1 MAYFLLKT
9 EPETY
14 SIDDLKQ
21 DGTTRW
27 DGIRNFQARKNLQA
41 MKKGDICFI
50 YHTGDEKQI
59 VGLAEIVKEAY
70 PEPNANDWVAVD
82 IRFQKKLA
90 KPVALSAIK
99 SNPNLK
105 DMKLV
110 KQARLSVQPVE
121 ANEYKE
127 VLNMART

>member
-50 YHTGDEKQI
+50 YHTGDEKQV
-59 VGLAEIVKEAY
+59 VGLAEIIKEAY
-70 PEPNANDWVAVD
+70 PEPNAKEWGAVD
-82 IRFQKKLA
+82 IRFEKKFA
-90 KPVALSAIK
+90 KPVTLSEIK
-99 SNPNLK
+99 STPGLSE
-105 DMKLV
+105 MKLV
-110 KQARLSVQPVE
+110 KQARLSVQPVK
-121 ANEYKE
+121 ADEYKKVLKMAE
-127 VLNMART
+127 V